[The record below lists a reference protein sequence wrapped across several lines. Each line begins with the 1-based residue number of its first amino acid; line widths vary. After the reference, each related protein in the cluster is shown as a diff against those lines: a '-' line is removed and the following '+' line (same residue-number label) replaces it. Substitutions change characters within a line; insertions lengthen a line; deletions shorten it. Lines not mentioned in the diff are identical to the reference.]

1 MSWPE
6 EKPREDGLTSLAA
19 GESLLPGQYI
29 VSPNDTAR
37 FTLEENGNA
46 TIFKLKGKPNVLNPS
61 KKVSGASLVNGE
73 DGNLMLANEEGE
85 PAGWAT
91 ETEGEGAYLT
101 VTDDGVLQYTAADGT
116 LLWDSKDGK
125 KKAGSK
131 GAPTPGSA
139 EEAALTK
146 QAPPPPEEPAEKEG
160 EVMEG
165 NGQVLMQS
173 ITPSDTKNAPVEFIA
188 EIKETWERDGRTM
201 YKIETYITNKG
212 AHNITEMQVAVP
224 HKEVVYETW
233 GCHDEG
239 EDSGER
245 LLELPFERRDPGIT
259 AGECY
264 NFGGVYSMA
273 DPGFYIKKWQAP
285 S

>member
-46 TIFKLKGKPNVLNPS
+46 TIFKLKGKPHVLNTD
-61 KKVSGASLVNGE
+61 KKVSGAALVNGE
-73 DGNLMLANEEGE
+73 DGNLMLTNEEGE

-91 ETEGEGAYLT
+91 DTEGEGAYLT
-101 VTDDGVLQYTAADGT
+101 VTDDGVLQYTAADGS

-125 KKAGSK
+125 KKAGEK
-131 GAPTPGSA
+131 GAPAPGSA

-146 QAPPPPEEPAEKEG
+146 APPPPPEEPAVKQG

-165 NGQVLMQS
+165 NGQVQMQS
-173 ITPSDTKNAPVEFIA
+173 ITAADTKNGMSEKREGWVGGCGGSVPCFCFLSPPFSQPLVLFHALALLQPPSSLWPRSRRRGSATGARCTRLKSTSPTKAP
-188 EIKETWERDGRTM
+188 TT
-201 YKIETYITNKG
+201 
-212 AHNITEMQVAVP
+212 
-224 HKEVVYETW
+224 
-233 GCHDEG
+233 
-239 EDSGER
+239 S
-245 LLELPFERRDPGIT
+245 
-259 AGECY
+259 
-264 NFGGVYSMA
+264 
-273 DPGFYIKKWQAP
+273 P